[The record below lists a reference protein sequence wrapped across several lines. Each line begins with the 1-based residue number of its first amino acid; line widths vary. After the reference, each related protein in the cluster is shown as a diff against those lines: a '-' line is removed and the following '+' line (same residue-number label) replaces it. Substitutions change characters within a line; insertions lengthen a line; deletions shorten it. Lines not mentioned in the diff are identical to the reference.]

1 MLLGFLALD
10 VEGITNSHPINLL
23 TILNYVSFIIF
34 IILSLCLSFTHT
46 YKINQIKYKKRFCN
60 TVRLVIDSAWSHCG
74 HPLCKWRPP
83 GEADELCAN
92 EGSFFCKGVPH

>member
-46 YKINQIKYKKRFCN
+46 HKINQIKYKSAFGI
-60 TVRLVIDSAWSHCG
+60 RLDLSLMA
-74 HPLCKWRPP
+74 PLVQVAPTGR
-83 GEADELCAN
+83 
-92 EGSFFCKGVPH
+92 SR